1 MNYDFVNVC
10 REELK
15 LCGVHEGEAVAILS
29 SDAPDELSGH
39 AGAFMQAAKELGA
52 LPYHVRVPAT
62 RGKGAAT
69 WEVGTTPL
77 TGHAPAMA
85 ALKEAALVIDL
96 VFMLFSKEQLEIQA
110 SGTRILLAV
119 EPIDVLTR
127 LLPDQQLRDRVE
139 YAGELLAPAKSL
151 RIEHE
156 NGSNLVYRLGKY
168 PTITEYG
175 YTDEPGRWDHW
186 PSGFLFT
193 GAYEDGVDGTL
204 VLAPGTIIY
213 PFKAYTR
220 TPINLRVEAGKI
232 VDISGE
238 LDAGLMRDY
247 MDQFNDPD
255 GYAISHIGWGLNEK
269 ALWSGLMMD
278 TRGIGQEGRS
288 FYGNV
293 LFATGPNQE
302 LGGSNASPCHMD
314 IPLHGYSLFVDDKQ
328 IIDRGQ
334 IVDPQM
340 KPRS

>member
-29 SDAPDELSGH
+29 SDAEGELLGH

-77 TGHAPAMA
+77 TGHGPAMA

-119 EPIDVLTR
+119 EPTDVLTR
-127 LLPDQQLRDRVE
+127 LLPDPQLRDRVE
-139 YAGELLAPAKSL
+139 YAGELLAAAKSL

-193 GAYEDGVDGTL
+193 GAYDDGVDGTL

-213 PFKAYTR
+213 PFKSHTR
-220 TPINLRVEAGKI
+220 TPIYLRI
-232 VDISGE
+232 
-238 LDAGLMRDY
+238 GLLRDY
-247 MDQFNDPD
+247 MDQFNDPE

-269 ALWSGLMMD
+269 ARWSAPMMD

-302 LGGSNASPCHMD
+302 LGGSNASPCHVD
-314 IPLHGYSLFVDDKQ
+314 IPLHGYSLFLDDKQ
-328 IIDRGQ
+328 IIDRGE

>member
-220 TPINLRVEAGKI
+220 TPINLRIEAGKI

-314 IPLHGYSLFVDDKQ
+314 IPLHGYSLFLDDKQ